1 MKNLFTLFFSL
12 LLIGIAAQDKK
23 LIQWKNLQEGD
34 SLQIHGDTRLL
45 FVDIFTDWCGPCKF
59 LDKYTFQ
66 NQEVSSYVNE
76 NFIPVKFN
84 AELKES
90 VTFKGNTYDYI
101 SNGQT
106 GIQSWAYYA
115 LGGNLRYPS
124 IALINKNGETV
135 YVISGFMQPDEFLK
149 TVKNVKSELDQNLTK
164 DNR

>member
-1 MKNLFTLFFSL
+1 MKNLFIL
-12 LLIGIAAQDKK
+12 LLILSLVSLSAQDKK
-23 LIQWKNLQEGD
+23 LIEWKNLQEGD
-34 SLQIHGDTRLL
+34 SLQIHGDNRLL

-66 NQEVSSYVNE
+66 NQEVSSYINE

-90 VTFKGNTYDYI
+90 ITFKGNTYDYI
-101 SNGQT
+101 SNGQA

-115 LGGNLRYPS
+115 LEGNLRYPS
-124 IALINKNGETV
+124 MALINKKGETV

-149 TVKNVKSELDQNLTK
+149 TVKKVKSELDQDLAK